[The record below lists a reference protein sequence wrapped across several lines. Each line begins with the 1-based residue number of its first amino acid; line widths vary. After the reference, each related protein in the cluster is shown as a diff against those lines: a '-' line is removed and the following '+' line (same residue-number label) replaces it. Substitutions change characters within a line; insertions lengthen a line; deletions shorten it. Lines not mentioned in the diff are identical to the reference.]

1 MQALDDRS
9 TIKRVKVCTGRS
21 TTVIATHFWQWG
33 PNSCTSGSTQRLKR
47 CLGNS
52 EHDEERDRRGR
63 DEIVRRCQVAAG
75 HTDQPRRDE
84 GREAAENRHRGV
96 VAD

>member
-21 TTVIATHFWQWG
+21 TTVIATHFGQWG
-33 PNSCTSGSTQRLKR
+33 PNCTSGSTQRLKR

-52 EHDEERDRRGR
+52 ENDEERDRRGR
-63 DEIVRRCQVAAG
+63 DEIVRRRQVAAG
-75 HTDQPRRDE
+75 HTDQPCRDE
-84 GREAAENRHRGV
+84 GREAAENRNRGV